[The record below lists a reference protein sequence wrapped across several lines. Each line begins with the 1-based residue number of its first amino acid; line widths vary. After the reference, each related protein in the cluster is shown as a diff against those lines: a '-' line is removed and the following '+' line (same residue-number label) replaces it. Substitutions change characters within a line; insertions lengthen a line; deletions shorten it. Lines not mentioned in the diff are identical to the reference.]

1 VERTKEGAGVK
12 RHLAMTR
19 RDAMLSKT
27 LRIRVLT
34 VVDQFARE
42 CLTLFADNALSQT
55 HKSDALG
62 LRFF

>member
-1 VERTKEGAGVK
+1 
-12 RHLAMTR
+12 MTR